1 MALSILTVKAL
12 DLTSEGVRV
21 TGEVPTGLFSIGLPG
36 ADWSGATTALL
47 AGAFS
52 VIFVGY
58 SESLASA
65 RMTSLKHGQPID
77 PDQELI
83 AQGAACGAA
92 GLVGGFA
99 TDGSLSKTSVADAAG
114 QKTQMASLINAD
126 WVFFM
131 GAMLGILFLGI
142 IQGILI
148 GVVLSLLALIARASK
163 PGIRRLG
170 LERESGSYQDVT
182 THEGLEMIPGVLVV
196 RVDGPLFFADAARFR
211 DTLNELIQGMGGP
224 VRAVV
229 LDADAISQTDTDG
242 ADIVSLV
249 ATELQTRGITL
260 ALARVQP
267 SVLELWTRAG
277 AVDALG
283 PGRLFGTVRGAVNA
297 VTATSTD
304 TTS

>member
-1 MALSILTVKAL
+1 M
-12 DLTSEGVRV
+12 
-21 TGEVPTGLFSIGLPG
+21 
-36 ADWSGATTALL
+36 
-47 AGAFS
+47 
-52 VIFVGY
+52 
-58 SESLASA
+58 
-65 RMTSLKHGQPID
+65 SLKHGQPID

-99 TDGSLSKTSVADAAG
+99 TDGSLSKTSVADTAG
-114 QKTQMASLINAD
+114 QKTQMASLINAVLILITMLFLAGLFADLASAVLGAVVIDAMIGLINFGELRRYYRVNRSD

-131 GAMLGILFLGI
+131 GAMIGILFLGI

-170 LERESGSYQDVT
+170 LERESGSYQDIT
-182 THEGLEMIPGVLVV
+182 THEGLEVIPGVLVV

-211 DTLNELIQGMGGP
+211 DTLNQLIQGMGGR

-229 LDADAISQTDTDG
+229 VDADAISQTDTDG
-242 ADIVSLV
+242 ADIISLV
-249 ATELQTRGITL
+249 ATELRAQDITL

-277 AVDALG
+277 AIDALG
-283 PGRLFGTVRGAVNA
+283 PGRLFRTVREAVNA
-297 VTATSTD
+297 VTATSAEA
-304 TTS
+304 TS